1 MSVIQP
7 KKTHDNPF
15 RLNMGNGSS
24 TIQEIPFSCGQSVLK
39 FSAGISRRLSLPN
52 PMPTRD
58 YATPI
63 DDQISWREAD
73 HSHLLPAHL
82 VAFLQAGVNVT
93 LGARSAAGRPVI
105 GIGVACCVR
114 GREEVRVFVP
124 KSANIP
130 LLDAIATGS
139 ALAATFSRARDHRS
153 MQLKA
158 PRASI
163 LDIEPGDLSEVARQ
177 SALLADDLIELGF
190 SRAQAVAFAFHN
202 ATDLAAIEFRP
213 DRVFTQTPGPGAG
226 AELRR

>member
-1 MSVIQP
+1 
-7 KKTHDNPF
+7 
-15 RLNMGNGSS
+15 
-24 TIQEIPFSCGQSVLK
+24 
-39 FSAGISRRLSLPN
+39 
-52 PMPTRD
+52 MPTKA

-82 VAFLQAGVNVT
+82 VAFLQAGVNAT

-114 GREEVRVFVP
+114 DMEELRVLVP
-124 KSANIP
+124 KAANLP
-130 LLDAIATGS
+130 LLDAITTGS

-153 MQLKA
+153 IQLKA
-158 PRASI
+158 PQASVR
-163 LDIEPGDLSEVARQ
+163 DIEPGDLSEAARQ

-190 SRAQAVAFAFHN
+190 SRIQAEAFAFRN
-202 ATDLAAIEFRP
+202 ATDLVALVFRP

-226 AELRR
+226 AELRK